1 MGNQILWISGQM
13 FSEQR
18 SILRTRTLLRIL
30 QLIVGRGDQLPCHRR
45 ACNSASR
52 PSRLPLVRE
61 RRLGWLQRSAAA
73 PNVNALNG

>member
-18 SILRTRTLLRIL
+18 FFAPRTLLRIL
-30 QLIVGRGDQLPCHRR
+30 QLFVGRGDQLPCHRR